1 MLLRLL
7 LVGLQPAAYASV
19 VRLPRPP
26 SLESRLP
33 RAATTRR
40 VVAMASELR
49 LVSATPHETRK
60 IATIVAGALR
70 RGDVVALTGELGAG
84 KTCFVQGAAEALG
97 VTDRV
102 TSPSFLLRREY
113 NGHVPVLH
121 LDVYRLETLQQ
132 VIDLG
137 YEEALD
143 RSHVTFIEWG
153 DAMSPLLPREHLELE
168 FRLGEG
174 VGGWGSGGEGVGGA
188 DAAFEE
194 RHIIVRPRGED
205 WLRRMTG
212 LSADLQRFR
221 RRQPASDPE
230 GGTR

>member
-1 MLLRLL
+1 
-7 LVGLQPAAYASV
+7 
-19 VRLPRPP
+19 
-26 SLESRLP
+26 
-33 RAATTRR
+33 
-40 VVAMASELR
+40 MASELR

-60 IATIVAGALR
+60 IAAIVAGALR

-102 TSPSFLLRREY
+102 TSPSFVLRREY

-168 FRLGEG
+168 FHL
-174 VGGWGSGGEGVGGA
+174 GEGVGGA
-188 DAAFEE
+188 DAGFEK
-194 RHIIVRPRGED
+194 RHIVVRPRGED

-212 LSADLQRFR
+212 LSADLHRFR
-221 RRQPASDPE
+221 RRQPPSGPE